1 MKRLILASSLIA
13 VILLGSTLSIFWTK
27 NYVEQSCSRLE
38 EIYNAPAEEAASMLS
53 DFQKEWEK
61 KHILLGTF
69 IEEAPL
75 EKAEDSLRKAAAF
88 LKEGEEPQF
97 RAELRQAIR
106 LFDDIYRHEL
116 PTLHNIL

>member
-13 VILLGSTLSIFWTK
+13 MILLGSTLSIFWTK

-61 KHILLGTF
+61 KHILLGT
-69 IEEAPL
+69 
-75 EKAEDSLRKAAAF
+75 RKLLWKKRKTASA
-88 LKEGEEPQF
+88 K
-97 RAELRQAIR
+97 R
-106 LFDDIYRHEL
+106 RHS
-116 PTLHNIL
+116 